1 MFDIETLC
9 PGDKIQLVNEEAL
22 IGRESE
28 AYLVPDML
36 RFLGKI
42 VTVLEVRQ
50 DERFGGKPY
59 VLIEEDHEKG
69 INGVLDHFGW
79 LPVTI
84 SGLTSFTMKALTP
97 ASEAELSEFLS
108 F

>member
-1 MFDIETLC
+1 MVDIETLE
-9 PGDKIQLVNEEAL
+9 PGDKIHLVNEEAL

-28 AYLVPDML
+28 VYLHPDMR
-36 RFLGKI
+36 RFLGKV

-50 DERFGGKPY
+50 DGLFDRKPY
-59 VLIEEDHEKG
+59 VLIEEDYREG
-69 INGVLDHFGW
+69 RNGDLNHFGW
-79 LPVTI
+79 LPATI

>member
-1 MFDIETLC
+1 MFDVETLC

-28 AYLVPDML
+28 VYLVRDM
-36 RFLGKI
+36 RKFLGRV
-42 VTVLEVRQ
+42 VTVLDVRQ

-59 VLIEEDHEKG
+59 VLIEEDYEDG
-69 INGVLDHFGW
+69 INGGLDHFGW
-79 LPVTI
+79 LPATI
-84 SGLTSFTMKALTP
+84 AGLLNQYVPTP
-97 ASEAELSEFLS
+97 ANEAELSEFLS

>member
-1 MFDIETLC
+1 MFDIETLD

-22 IGRESE
+22 IGRASE
-28 AYLVPDML
+28 VYLIPDM
-36 RFLGKI
+36 RKFLGKV

-50 DERFGGKPY
+50 DEWFGGKPY
-59 VLIEEDHEKG
+59 VLIEEDYEKG
-69 INGVLDHFGW
+69 INGGLDHFGW
-79 LPVTI
+79 LPATI
-84 SGLTSFTMKALTP
+84 AGLTSFTMKALTP

>member
-28 AYLVPDML
+28 VYLVRDM
-36 RFLGKI
+36 RKFLGRV

-50 DERFGGKPY
+50 DKLFDRKPY
-59 VLIEEDHEKG
+59 VLIKEDYKKG
-69 INGVLDHFGW
+69 INGSLDHFGW
-79 LPVTI
+79 LPATI
-84 SGLTSFTMKALTP
+84 AGLANQYLLTP

>member
-1 MFDIETLC
+1 MFDVETLC
-9 PGDKIQLVNEEAL
+9 PGDKIQLVNEEAM

-28 AYLVPDML
+28 VYLVPDM
-36 RFLGKI
+36 RKFLGRI
-42 VTVLEVRQ
+42 VTVLDVRQ

-59 VLIEEDHEKG
+59 VLIKEDYENG
-69 INGVLDHFGW
+69 INGGLNHFGW
-79 LPVTI
+79 LPATI
-84 SGLTSFTMKALTP
+84 ARRTSFTMKALTP